1 MTCQSY
7 PPPTRKCMK
16 LIYARQI
23 FDSKG
28 VPTVEVD
35 LITDLGL
42 FRASIPSANSQGPY
56 DCVEIRDENDKD
68 FFGKG
73 VCKVVHN
80 INSIIGPELLKQ
92 EFDVTEQEKVDQFLK
107 DLDGTENK
115 SKYGANSLLGV
126 SLAVC
131 KAGAAKRG
139 LPLYRHI
146 ADLAGIKTV
155 VLPVPVFSVMM
166 GGQVASNKL
175 PYKEFTI
182 LPTGATSFA
191 EAMKMGTE
199 TYHCLAKILR
209 DRYGVAA
216 ITVGDAGGF
225 VPANIKTT
233 KEALQ
238 FIVRA
243 IQAAGYTGRV
253 QIGMDA
259 AASKFLVRG
268 LYDLDFKNRKS
279 DPKKRKKPGDM
290 LKIYTDMVNTYHIV
304 SIQDPFDK
312 EDFHAWANINSRLHI
327 QIVGNELTATNP
339 QRIMTAVNEKACNAC
354 ILNLTQIGTVSEAI
368 RIHLLAKENDL
379 GTVICHSDG
388 ETEDTF
394 EADFAVGLSNG
405 QVIFGAPCRAEH
417 LSRYNQILRIEEEL
431 GKDVRYAGQAFRRPL

>member
-28 VPTVEVD
+28 VPTIEVD

-56 DCVEIRDENDKD
+56 ESVEIRDGNNKD
-68 FFGKG
+68 YSGKG

-92 EFDVTEQEKVDQFLK
+92 ELDVTEQEKVDQFLK

-115 SKYGANSLLGV
+115 SKFGANALLGV

-139 LPLYRHI
+139 LPLYRHL

-166 GGQVASNKL
+166 GGRASSNKL
-175 PYKEFTI
+175 PYKEYTI

-199 TYHCLAKILR
+199 TYHSLAKILQR
-209 DRYGVAA
+209 KYGTNAT
-216 ITVGDAGGF
+216 TVGDAGGF
-225 VPANIKTT
+225 ATANIKNP

-268 LYDLDFKNRKS
+268 HYALDFKNKKKN
-279 DPKKRKKPGDM
+279 PKNRKKPGDM
-290 LKIYTDMVNTYHIV
+290 LKIYTNMVNTYHIV
-304 SIQDPFDK
+304 SLQDPYGK
-312 EDFHAWANINSRLHI
+312 EDMRSWANISNRLKI
-327 QIVGNELTATNP
+327 QIVGNELTASNP
-339 QRIMTAVNEKACNAC
+339 QRIMTAVHEKACNAFL
-354 ILNLTQIGTVSEAI
+354 LNLSQIGTVTEAI
-368 RIHLLAKENDL
+368 KIHLLAQENNL
-379 GTVICHSDG
+379 GTVICHCDG

-405 QVIFGAPCRAEH
+405 QVIFGAPCAEH

-431 GKDVRYAGQAFRRPL
+431 GKEVRYAGQAFRRPL